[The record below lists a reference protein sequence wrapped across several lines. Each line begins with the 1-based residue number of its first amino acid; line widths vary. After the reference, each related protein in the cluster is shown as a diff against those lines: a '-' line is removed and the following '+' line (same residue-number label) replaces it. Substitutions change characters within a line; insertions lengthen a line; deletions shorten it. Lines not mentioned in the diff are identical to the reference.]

1 MVYCTF
7 IYLLYTFGTLVTIL
21 SQLEWFTH
29 QSWSTQSM
37 VPRGCTWYYILSV
50 LGGKSVFARCWH
62 QENLLTINS
71 DGSISAS
78 DSKMHK
84 IYRNKIS
91 SKVQLYLS
99 NSYKILTSREK
110 WRHTLRVDKACP
122 QKQLHK
128 HNRKHNVW
136 VAGNLFDYNNNSL
149 LIHIYLSRYS
159 ASLASMRWCWW
170 SASRTGQVNHRRLNT
185 GRPLSVA

>member
-1 MVYCTF
+1 MSVRQEQNIRLCYDYLWFIVYVVHIWHFGHHIVSTRV
-7 IYLLYTFGTLVTIL
+7 IHTSVLINTVNGSMRLHLVLYTVSFRWQISFCALLT
-21 SQLEWFTH
+21 
-29 QSWSTQSM
+29 
-37 VPRGCTWYYILSV
+37 PR
-50 LGGKSVFARCWH
+50 KS
-62 QENLLTINS
+62 LTINS

-128 HNRKHNVW
+128 HNRKHNVC
-136 VAGNLFDYNNNSL
+136 VAGNLFDHNNNSL
-149 LIHIYLSRYS
+149 LMHIYLSRYS
-159 ASLASMRWCWW
+159 ASLASMRWC
-170 SASRTGQVNHRRLNT
+170 
-185 GRPLSVA
+185 